1 MTKTSER
8 ALTVGIL
15 VVALGLT
22 ARAGGNPESERLR
35 IQAYDQAYN
44 LDRDEAIATLK
55 RASAADG
62 EDPGV
67 YRALASVTWLD
78 ILFRRGVVTVDD
90 YIGHL
95 TSKGTLPVDQ
105 PPPALAATFHEN
117 AAKALAIAERQV
129 RANPNSP
136 DAHYN
141 LGSAVA
147 LQATYSAT
155 AEGQVLGGLRAA
167 RRAYNEHERVLELDP
182 KRKDASFIVG
192 TYRYIV
198 SQLPLPLRWV
208 AYIVGFGG
216 GKERGLKMIEEAA
229 AYPSDTQADAKFEL
243 ILLYNRE
250 QRYADAL
257 RILADMRRQFPRNRL
272 LWLESGATALRGG
285 RPTEAEALLIEGF
298 AKFNA
303 DPRPR
308 SFGEEAL
315 WCHKL
320 GVASARLG
328 RSKEAEAEFSAA
340 LAAQG
345 RDWVYGRTH
354 AELGKL
360 AALAGDRARARREY
374 QIAVMLGEKD
384 NDPPGAAEARALLA
398 GVGGK

>member
-1 MTKTSER
+1 MV
-8 ALTVGIL
+8 AMVFL
-15 VVALGLT
+15 VLALGLT
-22 ARAGGNPESERLR
+22 ARAGANSESERLR
-35 IQAYDQAYN
+35 IQAYDHAYN
-44 LDRDEAIATLK
+44 LDRDDAIATLK
-55 RASAADG
+55 RAAAADA

-78 ILFRRGVVTVDD
+78 ILFKRGVVTVDD

-95 TSKGTLPVDQ
+95 TSKGTLPVDE
-105 PPPALAATFHEN
+105 PPAALAAAFHEN

-129 RANPNSP
+129 EAHPNSAG
-136 DAHYN
+136 AHYN

-216 GKERGLKMIEEAA
+216 GKERGLQMIEEAA

-250 QRYADAL
+250 ERYADAL
-257 RILADMRRQFPRNRL
+257 RVLAEMRRQFPRNRL
-272 LWLESGATALRGG
+272 LWLEAGATALRGR
-285 RPTEAEALLIEGF
+285 RPAEAETLLTEGF
-298 AKFNA
+298 AKFA
-303 DPRPR
+303 GDGRPR
-308 SFGEEAL
+308 AYGEEAL
-315 WCHKL
+315 WRHKL
-320 GVASARLG
+320 GVARARLG
-328 RSKEAEAEFSAA
+328 RRQEAEADFRAA

-354 AELGKL
+354 AELGKI
-360 AALAGDRARARREY
+360 AALAGDRARARKEY
-374 QIAVMLGEKD
+374 QIAVSLAEKD
-384 NDPPGAAEARALLA
+384 NDPPGAAEARTLLS
-398 GVGGK
+398 GVDAK